1 MGGSFD
7 SELAW
12 KHLKLWVE
20 DNIKSYE
27 SGGLCSVAESVHTS
41 NALKMLHKK
50 MCDLEST
57 NTPAYWIS
65 YGRDEKYNRY
75 YKCSRCMHEIVIDT
89 EVERYVGLPDTCEVC
104 GATMRK

>member
-1 MGGSFD
+1 MGDSFD

-20 DNIKSYE
+20 DNIRSYE

-65 YGRDEKYNRY
+65 YGRDRFAWYKQCSATAWRTERLENRIET
-75 YKCSRCMHEIVIDT
+75 R
-89 EVERYVGLPDTCEVC
+89 
-104 GATMRK
+104 